1 MGFLS
6 KAWKGIKKGVK
17 SIGKGIK
24 SAFNKFGKFMGK
36 IGVLGQVAMMF
47 VMPYIG
53 AALGSAFTGAAGA
66 LATNTVGGALGAVG
80 QAAGKMMQYVG
91 SAVGKVG
98 NVFNNVTKGVTDTLT
113 NFAKTATNKLANT
126 VGMDNVFQD
135 AAANFF
141 GSGGTDS
148 AFGRSFG
155 ETSRFQRL
163 GTSQDVFAGEQK
175 ERLKAI
181 ADTNFEA
188 IEFPTA
194 DTKLAETRSNVFD
207 NVNLDTDSVVN
218 PSQEALGT
226 TQTFGEGT
234 ISGKYDTKFSDL
246 KTDSFLRK
254 TQAQARANFDAIT
267 FPVADTQL
275 ATTQTPSFFDSIKA
289 MPKNMYD
296 TAAANVTAFVED
308 PLGKTFEGFEQN
320 VQGSVQ
326 NSLLQAGGLQA
337 KPEYNVQNVSNVAYV
352 PGFDSFGGSQQQ
364 YGAQEIM
371 GARSF
376 EQNVLNSP
384 TPYGYTAFQYGQYM
398 NQGTA

>member
-1 MGFLS
+1 MGFFS

-17 SIGKGIK
+17 SIGKSIK
-24 SAFNKFGKFMGK
+24 GAFKKFGKFMGE

-91 SAVGKVG
+91 SSVGKVG
-98 NVFNNVTKGVTDTLT
+98 NVFNNVTQGVTDTLT

-141 GSGGTDS
+141 GPGGTDS

-175 ERLKAI
+175 ERLQAI
-181 ADTNFEA
+181 AE
-188 IEFPTA
+188 
-194 DTKLAETRSNVFD
+194 TKSNVFD

-352 PGFDSFGGSQQQ
+352 PGFDSFGGSQQK

>member
-6 KAWKGIKKGVK
+6 KAWKGIKTGVK

-36 IGVLGQVAMMF
+36 IGVLGQIAMMF

-91 SAVGKVG
+91 GAVGKVG

-141 GSGGTDS
+141 GPGGTDS

-175 ERLKAI
+175 ERLQAI

-188 IEFPTA
+188 IEFPKA
-194 DTKLAETRSNVFD
+194 NTKLAGTEGGTFKNI
-207 NVNLDTDSVVN
+207 NLDAGAAVDVSE
-218 PSQEALGT
+218 EALGT
-226 TQTFGEGT
+226 SQTFGEGT
-234 ISGKYDTKFSDL
+234 TSAAVEGPMGQGDFSRGMID
-246 KTDSFLRK
+246 
-254 TQAQARANFDAIT
+254 DAGT
-267 FPVADTQL
+267 LNNNSLL
-275 ATTQTPSFFDSIKA
+275 AESQEIGFFDSIKA

-296 TAAANVTAFVED
+296 TAVDNVTAFVED

-337 KPEYNVQNVSNVAYV
+337 KPEYNVQNISNVAYV

-384 TPYGYTAFQYGQYM
+384 SPYGYTAFQYGQYM

>member
-1 MGFLS
+1 MGFFS

-17 SIGKGIK
+17 SIGKSIK
-24 SAFNKFGKFMGK
+24 GAFKKFGKFMGE

-91 SAVGKVG
+91 SSVGKVG
-98 NVFNNVTKGVTDTLT
+98 NVFNNVTQGVTDTLT

-141 GSGGTDS
+141 GPGGTDS

-194 DTKLAETRSNVFD
+194 DTKLAETKSNVFD

-218 PSQEALGT
+218 PSQEALNT

-234 ISGKYDTKFSDL
+234 ISGPTGQDFTFT
-246 KTDSFLRK
+246 KTDSLLAKSQEPTFIENLTAVPGKIVDKFRAEAE
-254 TQAQARANFDAIT
+254 TFMADPFAGGAERLNSGLQTAGMQALGLEDKPEYTYNTMRSYVPEFQVASSGEYGAAPIMDARA
-267 FPVADTQL
+267 
-275 ATTQTPSFFDSIKA
+275 
-289 MPKNMYD
+289 
-296 TAAANVTAFVED
+296 
-308 PLGKTFEGFEQN
+308 FEQN
-320 VQGSVQ
+320 VTN
-326 NSLLQAGGLQA
+326 NS
-337 KPEYNVQNVSNVAYV
+337 N
-352 PGFDSFGGSQQQ
+352 
-364 YGAQEIM
+364 
-371 GARSF
+371 
-376 EQNVLNSP
+376 
-384 TPYGYTAFQYGQYM
+384 PYGYTAFQYGQYM
-398 NQGTA
+398 SQLGQTA

>member
-6 KAWKGIKKGVK
+6 KAWKGIKTGVK

-24 SAFNKFGKFMGK
+24 NAFNKFGKFMGK
-36 IGVLGQVAMMF
+36 IGVLGQIAMMF

-91 SAVGKVG
+91 GAVGKVG

-141 GSGGTDS
+141 GPGGTDS

-175 ERLKAI
+175 ERLQAI

-188 IEFPTA
+188 IEFPKA
-194 DTKLAETRSNVFD
+194 NTKLAGTEGGTFKNI
-207 NVNLDTDSVVN
+207 NLDAGAAVDVSE
-218 PSQEALGT
+218 EALGT
-226 TQTFGEGT
+226 SQTFGEGT
-234 ISGKYDTKFSDL
+234 TSAAVEGPMGQGDFSRGMID
-246 KTDSFLRK
+246 
-254 TQAQARANFDAIT
+254 DAGT
-267 FPVADTQL
+267 LNNNSLL
-275 ATTQTPSFFDSIKA
+275 AESQEIGFFDSIKA

-296 TAAANVTAFVED
+296 TAVDNVTAFVED

-337 KPEYNVQNVSNVAYV
+337 KPEYNVQNISNVAYV

-384 TPYGYTAFQYGQYM
+384 SPYGYTAFQYGQYM

>member
-6 KAWKGIKKGVK
+6 KAWKGIKTGVK

-36 IGVLGQVAMMF
+36 IGVLGQIAMMF

-91 SAVGKVG
+91 GAVGKVG

-141 GSGGTDS
+141 GPGGTDS

-175 ERLKAI
+175 ERLQAI

-188 IEFPTA
+188 IEFPKA
-194 DTKLAETRSNVFD
+194 NTKLAGTEGGTFKNI
-207 NVNLDTDSVVN
+207 NLDAGAAVDVSE
-218 PSQEALGT
+218 EALGT
-226 TQTFGEGT
+226 SQTFGEGT
-234 ISGKYDTKFSDL
+234 TSAAVEGPMGQGDFSRGMID
-246 KTDSFLRK
+246 
-254 TQAQARANFDAIT
+254 DAGT
-267 FPVADTQL
+267 LNNNSLL
-275 ATTQTPSFFDSIKA
+275 AESQEIGFFDSIKA

-296 TAAANVTAFVED
+296 TAVDNVTAFVED
-308 PLGKTFEGFEQN
+308 PLGKTFEGFEKN

-337 KPEYNVQNVSNVAYV
+337 KPEYNVQNISNVAYV

-384 TPYGYTAFQYGQYM
+384 SPYGYTAFQYGQYM